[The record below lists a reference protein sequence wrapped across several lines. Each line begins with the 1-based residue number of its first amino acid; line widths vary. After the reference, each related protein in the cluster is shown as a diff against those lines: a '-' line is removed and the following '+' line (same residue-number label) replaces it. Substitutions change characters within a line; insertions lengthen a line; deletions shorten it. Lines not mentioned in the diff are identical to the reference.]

1 MGSVSKTCP
10 RGSRLKPAEIERQYE
25 AGEIIVE
32 RGSTERVLYVIRSGE
47 VRLEAGDQER
57 TLLLGQGELF
67 GEIGAI
73 LGEPMSIRAV
83 ADSDVTVL
91 AIELDLL
98 NRLCGENADFS
109 FRLIR
114 HLAQRVATPEVSL
127 ESAGSIETSK
137 ELRRLAAAILSR
149 TTQGDPPIP
158 IEGMLADLARDAGL
172 PVREAYLLVQD
183 LLEKRVLRLADD
195 RLSLLEPGRLA
206 GLS

>member
-1 MGSVSKTCP
+1 M
-10 RGSRLKPAEIERQYE
+10 
-25 AGEIIVE
+25 E
-32 RGSTERVLYVIRSGE
+32 RGSTERVLFVIRSGE

-57 TLLLGQGELF
+57 TLLLGPGELF
-67 GEIGAI
+67 GEIAAI
-73 LGEPMSIRAV
+73 LGEPMAIRAV

-91 AIELDLL
+91 ALDLELL

-137 ELRRLAAAILSR
+137 ELRRLAAAILKR
-149 TTQGDPPIP
+149 TVQGDPPIP
-158 IEGMLADLARDAGL
+158 VEGMLADLARDAGL
-172 PVREAYLLVQD
+172 SVREAYLLVQD

-195 RLSLLEPGRLA
+195 RLSLLEPERLE